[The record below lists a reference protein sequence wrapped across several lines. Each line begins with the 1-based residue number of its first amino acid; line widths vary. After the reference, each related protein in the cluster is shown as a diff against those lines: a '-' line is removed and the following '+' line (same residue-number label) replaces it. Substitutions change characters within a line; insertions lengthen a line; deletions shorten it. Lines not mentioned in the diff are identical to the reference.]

1 MTFEIALLG
10 PCSLVLRSFGGFY
23 LQTNAAK
30 VVRTVHSTLQVW
42 ERGSSKKFVNH
53 TDGNNVQSEQY
64 TVQSCEFIGGE
75 HWFGFATSGFYHFGE
90 PPYHRLPG
98 S

>member
-30 VVRTVHSTLQVW
+30 VVGTVHSTLQVW
-42 ERGSSKKFVNH
+42 ERTSSKKSVNH
-53 TDGNNVQSEQY
+53 NSNVQSEQS

-90 PPYHRLPG
+90 LPYHRLPG